1 MTDTSASSPPDP
13 TETVLDRM
21 DDGFFALD
29 PEWQVTF
36 ANERGRDIL
45 RAAMPAVD
53 DNEPVVGRHLWDEIP
68 AAVDTTF
75 YQQYTEAMETQT
87 AATFEEWFE
96 PLETWFTVRAF
107 PSPSGLSVYFQ
118 DVTERR
124 ELEQSRQ
131 ESLYA
136 FQRLYAISSDR
147 ERAFPAKL
155 EAILDVGRDYLDLP
169 NGFLT
174 RITADAQH
182 IETAVGTHPDL
193 QEGGS
198 CPLEEAYC
206 KRTVELDQLLTVVNA
221 SEEGWV
227 DDPAYDRFKLDTY
240 IGGRILVDDDLYG
253 TLCFAASDARDR
265 PFSDTERTFV
275 ELLTRWVSYE
285 LGRRQMAEQLERRQ
299 DRLEQFASVV
309 SHDLRNPL
317 AVATGR
323 AELLDEEVDSDHI
336 PPLRTSLDRMDEL
349 IEDILQLA
357 REGPTAANTA
367 PVALDAVVTAAW
379 QTAETADAS
388 LDLQT
393 PEAVVVADESRLQ
406 RLFENLFRNAAEHGG
421 EGVTVGVGLLSDGSG
436 FFVENDGPEI
446 PAEDADRIFEAGY
459 TTERSGTGFGLG
471 IVEQIASAH
480 GWTTRLT
487 DREGG
492 GPRFEFDGVDVSK
505 ES

>member
-1 MTDTSASSPPDP
+1 MTDTSASSPPVP

-29 PEWQVTF
+29 AEWRVTY

-45 RAAMPAVD
+45 RAAMPAVGD
-53 DNEPVVGRHLWDEIP
+53 DETVVGRHLWDDVP

-87 AATFEEWFE
+87 PATFEEWFE
-96 PLETWFTVRAF
+96 PLETWFSVRAF
-107 PSPSGLSVYFQ
+107 PSLSGLSVYFQ
-118 DVTERR
+118 DITEQRR
-124 ELEQSRQ
+124 LEQNRQ

-147 ERAFPAKL
+147 ERDFPAKL

-174 RITADAQH
+174 RITTDTQH
-182 IETAVGTHPDL
+182 IVTAVASHPDL

-206 KRTVELDQLLTVVNA
+206 KRTVELDQLLTIVNA
-221 SEEGWV
+221 SEEGWE
-227 DDPAYDRFKLDTY
+227 DDPAYERFKLGTY
-240 IGGRILVDDDLYG
+240 IGGRVLVDDDLYG
-253 TLCFAASDARDR
+253 TLCFAAGEARGR

-285 LGRRQMAEQLERRQ
+285 LERRQMAEQLEQRR
-299 DRLEQFASVV
+299 DRLEQFASLV

-317 AVATGR
+317 SVATGR
-323 AELLDEEVDSDHI
+323 AELLDADVDSEHL
-336 PPLRTSLDRMDEL
+336 PPLRTALDRMDEL

-367 PVALDAVVTAAW
+367 PVRLDAVVPAAW
-379 QTAETADAS
+379 KTAETADAD
-388 LDLQT
+388 LDLTT
-393 PEAVVVADESRLQ
+393 PDATVVADESRLR
-406 RLFENLFRNAAEHGG
+406 RLLENLFRNAADHGG
-421 EGVTVGVGLLSDGSG
+421 EGVTVGVGLLPDESG
-436 FFVENDGPEI
+436 FYVENDGPAI

-459 TTERSGTGFGLG
+459 TTEQTGTGFGLS

-492 GPRFEFDGVDVSK
+492 GPRFEFHDVVVSS
-505 ES
+505 EA